1 MAWEGW
7 GEPTQKISIYFGNF
21 RVVVL
26 SGFLINLGKVNYNF
40 KKLDIKFGNFLA
52 ILGLLDIEF
61 LLILGFFSCI
71 IQKYFKI

>member
-1 MAWEGW
+1 MGGVGGANSKNLYLFWE
-7 GEPTQKISIYFGNF
+7 F